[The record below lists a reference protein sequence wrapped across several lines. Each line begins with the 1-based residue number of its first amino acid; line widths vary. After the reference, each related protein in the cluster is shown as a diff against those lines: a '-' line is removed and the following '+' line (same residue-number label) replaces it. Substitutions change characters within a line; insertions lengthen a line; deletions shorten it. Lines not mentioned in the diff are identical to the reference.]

1 MYGVAYARAKLSS
14 QLVAVVM
21 DKALALTFRGNSSP
35 VTTHATGPQEL
46 AKKKM

>member
-1 MYGVAYARAKLSS
+1 MAQLRS
-14 QLVAVVM
+14 QLDAVVM
-21 DKALALTFRGNSSP
+21 DKHLARALSGYNSP

>member
-1 MYGVAYARAKLSS
+1 MAQLSS
-14 QLVAVVM
+14 QLLAVVM
-21 DKALALTFRGNSSP
+21 ERHLARALRGNSSP